1 MVTPPP
7 LLAIVGPTGVGKTSV
22 AVRLAASLP
31 IEAINADSR
40 QVYRGMSIGT
50 GKPTAEEQ
58 AALLHHVIDVV
69 DPDQRY
75 HAARFRADA
84 LRAIGEIQAR
94 DKLPV
99 VVGGT
104 GLYVRA
110 LLKGLHP
117 APPADPELRR
127 ALEDEVRAHGSG
139 ALHARLAALDPAAA
153 RGLHPNDRVRIVR
166 ALEIH
171 TLTAGAPPPDP
182 DARGRADWRRDV
194 AGWRLV
200 MIGLRRE
207 RRALNRS
214 LADRAR
220 AMVARGMMD
229 EVRALL
235 AAGYDETLPSMGGI
249 GYRQL
254 AAVIRG
260 DMSLDQALAR
270 MIRDTERYAKRQMT
284 WFTREREVRWIDVD
298 EAGGLGGAAKIVLDV
313 LAEEGLIE

>member
-1 MVTPPP
+1 VVTPPP
-7 LLAIVGPTGVGKTSV
+7 LLAIVGPTGVGKTAV
-22 AVRLAASLP
+22 AVRLAASVP

-58 AALLHHVIDVV
+58 AALRHHLIDVV
-69 DPDQRY
+69 DPDERY
-75 HAARFRADA
+75 HAARFRSDA
-84 LRAIGEIQAR
+84 LRAIGEIRAR
-94 DKLPV
+94 GALPAI
-99 VVGGT
+99 VGGT

-110 LLKGLHP
+110 VLKGLHP
-117 APPADPELRR
+117 APPADPVLRR
-127 ALEDEVRAHGSG
+127 ALEDEVRAHGPG
-139 ALHARLAALDPAAA
+139 ALHARLAALDPAVAG
-153 RGLHPNDRVRIVR
+153 GLHPNDRVRIVR

-171 TLTAGAPPPDP
+171 TLTAGAPPER
-182 DARGRADWRRDV
+182 ATRADWRRDV
-194 AGWRLV
+194 TGWRLV

-220 AMVARGMMD
+220 AMLARGMME
-229 EVRALL
+229 EVRTLL
-235 AAGYDETLPSMGGI
+235 ASGYDDTLPSMGGI

-260 DMSLDQALAR
+260 GMSLDQALAL

-284 WFTREREVRWIDVD
+284 WFAREREIRWIDVD
-298 EAGGLGGAAKIVLDV
+298 EAGGVAGATTTILDLVAK
-313 LAEEGLIE
+313 EGLIE

>member
-1 MVTPPP
+1 VVTPPP
-7 LLAIVGPTGVGKTSV
+7 LVAIVGPTGVGKTAV

-40 QVYRGMSIGT
+40 QVYRGMTIGT
-50 GKPTAEEQ
+50 GKPTAEQQ
-58 AALLHHVIDVV
+58 AALPHHLVDVA

-84 LRAIGEIQAR
+84 LCAIGEVRAR
-94 DKLPV
+94 GKLPV

-117 APPADPELRR
+117 APPADLELRR
-127 ALEDEVRAHGSG
+127 GLEDEVRAHGSG

-166 ALEIH
+166 ALEIF
-171 TLTAGAPPPDP
+171 TLTHGVPPDP
-182 DARGRADWRRDV
+182 AEHARADWRRGV

-207 RRALNRS
+207 RRALNRTI
-214 LADRAR
+214 ADRAR

-229 EVRALL
+229 EVRTLL
-235 AAGYDETLPSMGGI
+235 ASGYDETLPSMGGI

-254 AAVIRG
+254 AGVIRG
-260 DMSLDQALAR
+260 DMSLDEAVAR

-284 WFTREREVRWIDVD
+284 WFAREREIRWIDVD
-298 EAGGLGGAAKIVLDV
+298 EAGGAEGAATTIRDV
-313 LAEEGLIE
+313 VAEEGLLE

>member
-1 MVTPPP
+1 VTPPP
-7 LLAIVGPTGVGKTSV
+7 LLAIVGPTGVGKTGV

-40 QVYRGMSIGT
+40 QVYRGMTIGT

-58 AALLHHVIDVV
+58 AALPHHLIDVV

-84 LRAIGEIQAR
+84 LHAIGEIQAR
-94 DKLPV
+94 GTLPV
-99 VVGGT
+99 IVGGT

-117 APPADPELRR
+117 APPADPVLRR

-139 ALHARLAALDPAAA
+139 ALHARLAALDPVAA

-171 TLTAGAPPPDP
+171 TLTAGVPPDP
-182 DARGRADWRRDV
+182 DAHARADWRREV

-207 RRALNRS
+207 RRALNQT

-220 AMVARGMMD
+220 AMLARGMMD

-260 DMSLDQALAR
+260 DMRLDQALAR

-284 WFTREREVRWIDVD
+284 WFAREREIRWIDVD
-298 EAGGLGGAAKIVLDV
+298 EAGGIAGAAKTVLDV
-313 LAEEGLIE
+313 VAEEGLIE

>member
-1 MVTPPP
+1 VVTAPP
-7 LLAIVGPTGVGKTSV
+7 LLVIVGPTGVGKTGV
-22 AVRLAASLP
+22 AVRLAASLA

-40 QVYRGMSIGT
+40 QVYRGMTIGT

-58 AALLHHVIDVV
+58 AALRHHLIDVV
-69 DPDQRY
+69 DPDERY
-75 HAARFRADA
+75 HAARFRAEA
-84 LRAIGEIQAR
+84 LRAIGEIRAGGA
-94 DKLPV
+94 LPV

-117 APPADPELRR
+117 APPADPVVRG
-127 ALEDEVRAHGSG
+127 ALEEEVRARGPA

-153 RGLHPNDRVRIVR
+153 RALHPNDRVRIVR

-171 TLTAGAPPPDP
+171 TLTAGAPP
-182 DARGRADWRRDV
+182 DADGRARADWRRDV

-207 RRALNRS
+207 RSALNRS

-220 AMVARGMMD
+220 AMLARGMMD
-229 EVRALL
+229 EVRTLL
-235 AAGYDETLPSMGGI
+235 ASGYDDTLPSMAGI

-260 DMSLDQALAR
+260 RMSPDQALAL
-270 MIRDTERYAKRQMT
+270 MVRDTERYAKRQMT
-284 WFTREREVRWIDVD
+284 WFAREREIRWIDVD
-298 EAGGLGGAAKIVLDV
+298 EAGGVAGAANLVLDV
-313 LAEEGLIE
+313 VAEEGLIE